1 LTPIF
6 TYYSIGFAL
15 VKDFLNF
22 LWNLTR
28 LLLRLFARQ
37 AIRGLLIR
45 IGCAIIGGKVR
56 GFQAGVPVGVF
67 PKTMPPERRRPDEC
81 NPKKGNHPVDADPE
95 ISATPRGYVLL
106 RHEQNFFRK
115 TIACCHHDE
124 MMAQELYI
132 VVDNG
137 CAVLD
142 VTVEHPVYGQI
153 SGQLQLFSRYDV
165 DQFIHKLHTSNAP
178 PLCALTNGVHLHTIQ
193 YSHEEDFARVLA
205 QLGEHGLLFEQNDE
219 G

>member
-1 LTPIF
+1 MNATQRREIILSMLTQTNQPLSASTIAKECGV
-6 TYYSIGFAL
+6 SRQIIVGDIA
-15 VKDFLNF
+15 
-22 LWNLTR
+22 
-28 LLLRLFARQ
+28 LLRAS
-37 AIRGLLIR
+37 G
-45 IGCAIIGGKVR
+45 
-56 GFQAGVPVGVF
+56 
-67 PKTMPPERRRPDEC
+67 E
-81 NPKKGNHPVDADPE
+81 E

-124 MMAQELYI
+124 MMVQELYI

-137 CAVLD
+137 GAVLD

-205 QLGEHGLLFEQNDE
+205 QLREHGLLFEQNDE